1 MLYFTIFRTALA
13 ETCKWLRKKMITGD
27 GASRFQPG
35 AYIVCVPSIKS
46 QRLPSSGPAR
56 RTKTYNGEVRY
67 SGGVTYCVPKPS
79 CLPPFRP
86 RLPTST
92 RRLLA
97 HSRVISSWAAE
108 GPPALVRYSFAPVCI
123 RQVRNQPHEAWG
135 LDTSMVF
142 TMASRRSSVA
152 ARGTS
157 CCISQYVGWPLQ
169 KPVNGYGRK

>member
-1 MLYFTIFRTALA
+1 MPRGVGCRLFTSSSPAPLYRGPTAKRA
-13 ETCKWLRKKMITGD
+13 AFSSPTKSSV
-27 GASRFQPG
+27 SRQKDFDAP
-35 AYIVCVPSIKS
+35 
-46 QRLPSSGPAR
+46 
-56 RTKTYNGEVRY
+56 
-67 SGGVTYCVPKPS
+67 CVPKPS

-86 RLPTST
+86 QLPTST